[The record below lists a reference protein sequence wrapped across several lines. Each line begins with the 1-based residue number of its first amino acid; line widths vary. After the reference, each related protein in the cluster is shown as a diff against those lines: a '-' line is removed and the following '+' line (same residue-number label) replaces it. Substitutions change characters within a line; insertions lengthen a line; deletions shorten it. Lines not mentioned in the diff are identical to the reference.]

1 ETATA
6 QEWMIRNFWDVR
18 LFGAVMSVGDQ
29 KKHAGRARGPMQLTF
44 SRSIDPITPLEAGIT
59 RVAPNKPEDLAKG
72 KVTEMGNKHY
82 VPYGLYRGH
91 GFYSGA
97 LGAKANVTP
106 EDLAAYWQA
115 LTMMF
120 DHDRASSRGEMAIRG
135 LYVFSHDD
143 AYGRAPAHKLF
154 DLIRIKP
161 LGHSEARSWDDYT
174 DRITIDEDTVPA
186 GVTLTRL
193 IN

>member
-1 ETATA
+1 
-6 QEWMIRNFWDVR
+6 
-18 LFGAVMSVGDQ
+18 
-29 KKHAGRARGPMQLTF
+29 
-44 SRSIDPITPLEAGIT
+44 
-59 RVAPNKPEDLAKG
+59 
-72 KVTEMGNKHY
+72 MGNKHY

-91 GFYSGA
+91 GFYSSP
-97 LGAKANVTP
+97 LGTKAGVTP
-106 EDLAAYWQA
+106 DDLAAYWQA

-174 DRITIDEDTVPA
+174 DRITIDEDKIPA
-186 GVTLTRL
+186 GVTLTQL
-193 IN
+193 ID